1 MKLLLDTQALLWF
14 LTNDA
19 RLSRTAKSAIESVAN
34 QSHVSLASLWEIV
47 IKVSLGKLR
56 LPARFAD
63 IFPAQLR
70 QNGFVLMPVELRHL
84 GTLESLPYHHRDP
97 FDRLLI
103 AQAQTDGFT
112 VVTNDPAFPPT
123 CPTRFGRDAS

>member
-19 RLSRTAKSAIESVAN
+19 RLSRAAKSAIEDDAN
-34 QSHVSLASLWEIV
+34 QSHVSIVSLWEIV

-56 LPARFAD
+56 LPAPFSD
-63 IFPAQLR
+63 IFPAQLQR
-70 QNGFVLMPVELRHL
+70 NGFRLVPIEMRHL
-84 GTLESLPYHHRDP
+84 ATLESLPYHHRDP

-103 AQAQTDGFT
+103 AQAQSDDFS
-112 VVTNDPAFPPT
+112 VVTNDSAFSSYLPKLIW
-123 CPTRFGRDAS
+123 